1 MSLIQSKN
9 TETGMYSLID
19 CNNFYASCERV
30 FNPSLNGKPIVVLS
44 NNDGCVIARS
54 NEAKELNIP
63 MGAPAFQYQN
73 IFRKHQVKVFSAN
86 FHLYGDMS
94 HRVMNILSTYS
105 PTTEIYSID
114 ECFLSL
120 HGIEVDL
127 NEYGLNMVHKVG
139 KWTGIPISVGTAPTK
154 ALAKIANRI
163 AKKFPQVTKGSYVI
177 DSEEKRIKALKWL
190 PIEDV
195 WGIGRQNAKKLFAQ
209 GVKRAYDFTEMPES
223 WVLKH
228 MTIVGLRLQKDL
240 KGIESIKMEVEEK
253 KKSISTTRSFDRDCD
268 TFHELKE
275 RMIAYTT
282 LSAQKLRDQKSL
294 CNGISIFVETNRFK
308 ETETYYYKS
317 INLKLPFSTSSTL
330 ELVSFAV
337 MGLKNIYR
345 DHLHYKKAGITLT
358 HFVDAGCH
366 QPSLFFNS
374 NPKHYELMK
383 VMDRINGAYQNN
395 AIRLAGMDKT
405 TFKMKQEH
413 LSPKY
418 TTNISDVIKVVL

>member
-1 MSLIQSKN
+1 
-9 TETGMYSLID
+9 MYSLID

-54 NEAKELNIP
+54 NEAKKLDIP
-63 MGAPAFQYQN
+63 MGAPAFQYQHV
-73 IFRKHQVKVFSAN
+73 FRTHNVKVFSAN

-120 HGIEVDL
+120 HGIKVDL
-127 NEYGLNMVHKVG
+127 YQYGLDMVQKVG

-154 ALAKIANRI
+154 SLAKVANRI

-223 WVLKH
+223 WVLKN

-240 KGIESIKMEVEEK
+240 KGIESIEMEEEEK
-253 KKSISTTRSFDRDCD
+253 KKSISTTRSFDKDCD
-268 TFHELKE
+268 TFDELKE

-294 CNGISIFVETNRFK
+294 CNAVSIFVETNRFK

-330 ELVSFAV
+330 ELVSFAI
-337 MGLKNIYR
+337 MGLKHIYR
-345 DHLHYKKAGITLT
+345 DNLHYKKAGITLT
-358 HFVDAGCH
+358 HFVDAGCY

-374 NPKHYELMK
+374 NPKHRELMK
-383 VMDRINGAYQNN
+383 VMDRINGTYQNN

-418 TTNISDVIKVVL
+418 TTNIRDVIEVVL

>member
-1 MSLIQSKN
+1 
-9 TETGMYSLID
+9 MYSLID

-30 FNPSLNGKPIVVLS
+30 FNPSLRNKPIVVLS

-54 NEAKELNIP
+54 NEAKKLGIP
-63 MGAPAFQYQN
+63 MGAPAFQYQSV
-73 IFRKHQVKVFSAN
+73 FRRHDVKVFSAN

-94 HRVMNILSTYS
+94 HRVMNILSNYS
-105 PTTEIYSID
+105 PVSEIYSID

-120 HGIEVDL
+120 HGMNIDHYK
-127 NEYGLNMVHKVG
+127 YGLDMVEKVI

-154 ALAKIANRI
+154 ALAKVANRI
-163 AKKFPQVTKGSYVI
+163 AKKFPQTTNGSYVI

-209 GVKRAYDFTEMPES
+209 GVKKAYDFTEMPES

-240 KGIESIKMEVEEK
+240 KGIPSIDMETEEK
-253 KKSISTTRSFDRDCD
+253 KQSISTTRTFDRDYD
-268 TFHELKE
+268 NFEDVKE
-275 RMIAYTT
+275 RVVAFTT
-282 LSAQKLRDQKSL
+282 LSAEKLRNQNSL
-294 CNGISIFVETNRFK
+294 CNVLNLFVETNRFK

-317 INLKLPFSTSSTL
+317 IQLKLPFSTSSTI
-330 ELVSFAV
+330 ELVAFAV
-337 MGLKNIYR
+337 MGLKHIYH
-345 DHLHYKKAGITLT
+345 DHLHYKKVGVTLS
-358 HFVDAGCH
+358 HFVDANCH

-374 NPKHYELMK
+374 DPKHKELMRVIDK
-383 VMDRINGAYQNN
+383 INGTYQHNVV
-395 AIRLAGMDKT
+395 RLAGMDEK

-413 LSPKY
+413 LSPAY
-418 TTNISDVIKVVL
+418 TTNINDVIEVNL